1 MGRSCI
7 GSFLDARLSNEVVE
21 SGHQLLN
28 SFASDVK
35 SKQLA
40 NFKPFKINALV
51 AKYFFDK

>member
-1 MGRSCI
+1 M
-7 GSFLDARLSNEVVE
+7 DARLSNEVVE

-28 SFASDVK
+28 SFASDGK

-40 NFKPFKINALV
+40 NFKPLKITALV